1 MTVLGA
7 IPIQIPVHRIR
18 VRVKCL
24 ATGGPVHTAA
34 LRLADLWGDSPEEI
48 AEVLG
53 LPIARVQQLL
63 HDLEQGGEE
72 IEREFVVWVDHAR
85 RRCLPYD
92 ALSGVA
98 VKRSRS
104 QPLSLRADPPTPA
117 MLESMG
123 LEAGLSWDLGI
134 EGHVQVLDVLDVVV
148 DVRDRSL
155 PHELRLPDTQLLI
168 TDGEEDE
175 TAEGT
180 SRSLGFSLTQYGED
194 DPVLTHWAREHYA
207 KDISHF
213 LTKANLG
220 ADRTPPQQIAQ
231 LATHAW
237 NQQPPHPGLLRRH
250 ITEAAQ
256 DAQERLVLCAPD
268 LRFIP
273 AWLQETL
280 CETSERDVEILLC
293 PSQAEHVPRKAG
305 FDFAVSASTHQPG
318 ALALVADEA
327 HSVLHSDPAGAL
339 KENPT
344 PRHQYLYD
352 TRAGQAIGDLLDRLH
367 LSRLRPQAP
376 RHPISPKK
384 IASMLRQELDKL
396 KVEAP
401 AALHVS
407 IQPEDEQF
415 AIDTLE
421 RQRQPENPTQA
432 AWRSAAGIAWERV
445 LMARVRDL
453 VANHGDLYLLR
464 ERWVPPSGGIDLDI
478 ILADNRKGITWIID
492 AKNAE
497 PKGGQLR
504 KMLDQIPL
512 LEKAPQI
519 SGGRPVMG
527 IIVHRKHQLSTPIKP
542 TEHHNVLRCTPH
554 GLHQLLQARALPGI
568 GREPGTQPK
577 AA

>member
-24 ATGGPVHTAA
+24 AIGGPVHAAA

-134 EGHVQVLDVLDVVV
+134 EGHVQVLDALDVVV

-168 TDGEEDE
+168 TDGGEDE

-220 ADRTPPQQIAQ
+220 TDRTPPQQIAQ
-231 LATHAW
+231 LATTRGINNRPIRDCCAGRSPKRHRTRRSASCCAPPTCAHPRLAPGNALR
-237 NQQPPHPGLLRRH
+237 NQRTRRRGSAVPQPSRARPPQGRLRVRRLRR
-250 ITEAAQ
+250 
-256 DAQERLVLCAPD
+256 AP
-268 LRFIP
+268 
-273 AWLQETL
+273 
-280 CETSERDVEILLC
+280 TSR
-293 PSQAEHVPRKAG
+293 
-305 FDFAVSASTHQPG
+305 G

-367 LSRLRPQAP
+367 LPRLRPQAP

-396 KVEAP
+396 KAEAP

-421 RQRQPENPTQA
+421 RQRNPENPTQA
-432 AWRSAAGIAWERV
+432 AWRAAAGIAWERV
-445 LMARVRDL
+445 LMHD
-453 VANHGDLYLLR
+453 
-464 ERWVPPSGGIDLDI
+464 P
-478 ILADNRKGITWIID
+478 
-492 AKNAE
+492 
-497 PKGGQLR
+497 
-504 KMLDQIPL
+504 
-512 LEKAPQI
+512 
-519 SGGRPVMG
+519 
-527 IIVHRKHQLSTPIKP
+527 
-542 TEHHNVLRCTPH
+542 
-554 GLHQLLQARALPGI
+554 
-568 GREPGTQPK
+568 
-577 AA
+577 